1 LVVGEKKDGCFI
13 SSLFLPVIESLD
25 VLKDKVDVVFF
36 DGGSN
41 FQLAGRIIM
50 ERFPR
55 ITVVH
60 GLEHVLSLVFVDI
73 SKIPVIHVSY
83 FVLQSSWPL
92 NILTIFFRKFIQQ
105 LNLQVKRLYRTFG
118 SGSNHKPYAFF
129 MQHSKTYN
137 KGRRVGL
144 LRSAETRFASFF
156 YAMHRA
162 LCCREALEST
172 VHSAQ
177 WKDLKRLK
185 AFITRAA
192 NDVKD
197 KTFWKRLFVL
207 LRALFPL
214 LKLLRCADSN
224 KPNMDKVCYHV
235 HQIRMHL
242 IRSKDDLMD
251 EELFPA
257 NYSISKAD
265 EEDGNYDS
273 GSECEEDDEEE
284 EQAIPAFTAE
294 EEDLDVYEV
303 DNEWGT
309 LVTDETK
316 GIFTPILDAIAKRTP
331 KMLHDF
337 AWLAFVCSIRPDIV
351 EDAKVRI
358 VGNGPVRNMIEDCVR
373 RLLSH
378 DVDGELDGT
387 IDRKIDLFW
396 DELTHFQ
403 NRCVCLV
410 QE

>member
-1 LVVGEKKDGCFI
+1 
-13 SSLFLPVIESLD
+13 
-25 VLKDKVDVVFF
+25 
-36 DGGSN
+36 
-41 FQLAGRIIM
+41 
-50 ERFPR
+50 
-55 ITVVH
+55 
-60 GLEHVLSLVFVDI
+60 
-73 SKIPVIHVSY
+73 
-83 FVLQSSWPL
+83 
-92 NILTIFFRKFIQQ
+92 
-105 LNLQVKRLYRTFG
+105 
-118 SGSNHKPYAFF
+118 

-162 LCCREALEST
+162 LRCLAALEST

-177 WKDLKRLK
+177 WNDLKQLK

-192 NDVKD
+192 NNVKD

-224 KPNMDKVCYHV
+224 KQNMDKVCFHV
-235 HQIRMHL
+235 NQIRMHL

-284 EQAIPAFTAE
+284 EQANAAFTVE

-303 DNEWGT
+303 DDEWGT
-309 LVTDETK
+309 LVTDESN

-358 VGNGPVRNMIEDCVR
+358 VGNGPVRIMIEDCVR

-403 NRCVCLV
+403 NR
-410 QE
+410 